1 MINERSIIDH
11 SANLF
16 LFELSSILIFHFQ
29 ALFFKSQSSTV
40 KFESSVN
47 E

>member
-1 MINERSIIDH
+1 MINEWSIIDH

-16 LFELSSILIFHFQ
+16 VFESSSISIFHFQ
-29 ALFFKSQSSTV
+29 ALFFKFQSSTV